1 MCAVSVGRRGHR
13 IRALPLALDSCSGRA
28 GERVVLSEAALAD
41 AVRRGERS
49 IEIVLHVI
57 MCLGSCT
64 PPWHPGADPCEM
76 SDVGS
81 RELLG
86 GVARRSGCGL
96 SEGDTGLTGVADAV
110 RHGSG
115 RAAAGPRSRV

>member
-1 MCAVSVGRRGHR
+1 MHGVSPARVWRPRVASWQQSR
-13 IRALPLALDSCSGRA
+13 DEQSRLTPLLTYLKRYSC
-28 GERVVLSEAALAD
+28 V
-41 AVRRGERS
+41 S

-76 SDVGS
+76 SDVGP